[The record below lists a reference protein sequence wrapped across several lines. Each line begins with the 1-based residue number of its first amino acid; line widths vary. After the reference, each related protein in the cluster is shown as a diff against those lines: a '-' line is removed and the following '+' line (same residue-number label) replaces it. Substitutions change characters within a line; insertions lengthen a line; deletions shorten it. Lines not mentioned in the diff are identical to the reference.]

1 MKAAL
6 NISTSEFAGLY
17 SWYSWPNVFL
27 PVIGGFLIDS
37 VFGVRLGT
45 KVVNEPFQ
53 SFTVPGEVMIM
64 VSAV

>member
-45 KVVNEPFQ
+45 RVVNNF
-53 SFTVPGEVMIM
+53 FK
-64 VSAV
+64 VS